1 MTALAIAHVGAALV
15 GTGWVPAD
23 LSARVPSLED
33 ALLSLLERDSDQI
46 PDIEEPALIGATHE
60 H

>member
-1 MTALAIAHVGAALV
+1 VGS
-15 GTGWVPAD
+15 GWVPAD

-46 PDIEEPALIGATHE
+46 ADIDEPALIGATR
-60 H
+60 